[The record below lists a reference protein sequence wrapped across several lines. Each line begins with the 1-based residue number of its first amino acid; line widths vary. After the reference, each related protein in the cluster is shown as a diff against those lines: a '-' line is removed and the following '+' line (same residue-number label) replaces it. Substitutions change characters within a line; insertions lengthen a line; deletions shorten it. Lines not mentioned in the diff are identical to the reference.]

1 MKRVVEQPQRT
12 TVVVA
17 DDHPLYRAALG
28 EAVRASSGLEL
39 VALASDGSEALAAV
53 RRHEPDVVLLDMRM
67 PELDGQTVAQR
78 LREQRS
84 SSRVLFISEYHDG
97 ELVLESLSAGGAGY
111 LTKAA
116 TAEEICAAIEQVAR
130 GGCVLPPDVGQD
142 LASAVRERRH
152 IDVQLSEREQT
163 VLELI
168 AEGNTAR
175 LIAGQLHLA
184 TPTVKTHI
192 KNLYAK
198 LGVSDRGSAVAEA
211 MRRGLVE

>member
-1 MKRVVEQPQRT
+1 MTRAAGPSRRA
-12 TVVVA
+12 TVVIA

-28 EAVRASSGLEL
+28 EAVGASSRLEL
-39 VALASDGSEALAAV
+39 VALAADGDEALAAV

-67 PELDGQTVAQR
+67 PEVDGQTVARR
-78 LREQRS
+78 LAEQRS
-84 SSRVLFISEYHDG
+84 STRVLFISEYHDG
-97 ELVLESLSAGGAGY
+97 ELVLDALSAGGSGY

-116 TAEEICAAIEQVAR
+116 TAEQICAAIEQVAA
-130 GGCVLPPDVGQD
+130 GESVLPPEVGQG
-142 LASAVRERRH
+142 LATAVREQRH
-152 IDVQLSEREQT
+152 VDVRLSEREQT

-168 AEGNTAR
+168 VEGHTAP
-175 LIAGQLHLA
+175 LIAGHLHLA

-211 MRRGLVE
+211 MRRGLVH

>member
-1 MKRVVEQPQRT
+1 VTRVVKPQQRT

-28 EAVRASSGLEL
+28 EAVDASPSLEL
-39 VALASDGSEALAAV
+39 VALAADGSEALAAV

-67 PELDGQTVAQR
+67 PELGGQAVARR
-78 LREQRS
+78 LREQQS
-84 SSRVLFISEYHDG
+84 STRVLFISEYHDG
-97 ELVLESLSAGGAGY
+97 ELVLDALSAGGAGY

-116 TAEEICAAIEQVAR
+116 TAEQICVAIEQVAA
-130 GGCVLPPDVGQD
+130 GECVLPPEVGQG
-142 LASAVRERRH
+142 LASAVREHRH
-152 IDVQLSEREQT
+152 VEVRLSEREQT

-168 AEGNTAR
+168 AEGNTAP

-192 KNLYAK
+192 KNLYSK

-211 MRRGLVE
+211 MRRGLVQ

>member
-1 MKRVVEQPQRT
+1 VTRAVEQRERT
-12 TVVVA
+12 TVLVA

-28 EAVRASSGLEL
+28 EAVRASPRLEL
-39 VALASDGSEALAAV
+39 VGLASDGDEALTAI

-67 PELDGQTVAQR
+67 PELDGHAVARR
-78 LREQRS
+78 LHEQQS
-84 SSRVLFISEYHDG
+84 STRVLFISEYHDG
-97 ELVLESLSAGGAGY
+97 DLVLDALSAGGSGY

-116 TAEEICAAIEQVAR
+116 TAEEICLAIGRVA
-130 GGCVLPPDVGQD
+130 GGECVLPPEVGHG
-142 LASAVRERRH
+142 LASAVRDHRH
-152 IDVQLSEREQT
+152 AVVRLSEREQT

-175 LIAGQLHLA
+175 LIADQLHLA

-192 KNLYAK
+192 KNLYTK